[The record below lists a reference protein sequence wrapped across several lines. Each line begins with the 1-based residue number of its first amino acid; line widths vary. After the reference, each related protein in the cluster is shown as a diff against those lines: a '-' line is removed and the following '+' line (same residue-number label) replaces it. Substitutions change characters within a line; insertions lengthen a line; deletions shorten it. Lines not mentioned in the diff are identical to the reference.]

1 MAEQLSSFLRKFCSL
16 WQAGNDARLN
26 LECHA
31 GQARIHLQLNLHPP
45 PPPQPHHQRPRC
57 PGPSRLRSSARRA
70 EARASAAKA
79 AAPTAEIAVQT
90 DDVDPHSHDEH
101 TAHQVTAAQAGQKS
115 AEQAQ
120 QWLPPKQVRDRFC
133 PDQDYHTAGQAVP
146 PPHHLASP
154 SIPQLDGSMFV
165 NTHEQVSLNVT
176 SLEDQECSCK
186 CCKYETFFSTED
198 MLKYHHDEE
207 HDEFEEC
214 NICYTRHVWVARP

>member
-31 GQARIHLQLNLHPP
+31 GQAQIHLHLNLHTP

-57 PGPSRLRSSARRA
+57 PGPSRLRRSTRRA

-79 AAPTAEIAVQT
+79 DAPTAEMAVQT

-101 TAHQVTAAQAGQKS
+101 TAHQVTAAQAGQIS

-120 QWLPPKQVRDRFC
+120 PWLPPTQVRDLFC
-133 PDQDYHTAGQAVP
+133 PDYDYHPAGQAVP
-146 PPHHLASP
+146 PPHHQASP
-154 SIPQLDGSMFV
+154 GIPQLDGSMFV
-165 NTHEQVSLNVT
+165 NIHEQVCLNVA
-176 SLEDQECSCK
+176 SLEKWSCK
-186 CCKYETFFSTED
+186 CCKYETFFDTED
-198 MLKYHHDEE
+198 ILKHHHDED
-207 HDEFEEC
+207 HDEYEEC
-214 NICYTRHVWVARP
+214 NICFTGHM